1 MSEAESRFA
10 RSRTMHRF
18 TARRVTVTHIVEIE
32 HFTRVTLSSDE
43 LGDWAST
50 GPEDHAKVFFPDPET
65 GVLSAP
71 TPVGPEESGIVR
83 PEGPAFGRDFTPLNV
98 RTDPGSGHRVFDI
111 DVLRHEDPGPAARW
125 AQDAELGDEIVIVGP
140 RGSVGAAVAAP
151 SLLLV
156 VDPTAFPAAA
166 RWIEDM
172 PDAAQIHVI
181 ADVVG
186 PIDWVR
192 SYLAAQSGRDVP
204 VSAAGQGENGLAEA
218 VASAGV
224 DADTYVFAAGEAGRL
239 VPLRR
244 LLKQEL
250 ALPREQWRVSGYWK
264 SGTVNFD
271 HHAPIDPSDPE
282 D

>member
-18 TARRVTVTHIVEIE
+18 TARRVTVTHVVEIE

-65 GVLSAP
+65 GVLAAP
-71 TPVGPEESGIVR
+71 TPAGPGESGIVR

-98 RTDPGSGHRVFDI
+98 RTDPASGHRVFDI
-111 DVLRHEDPGPAARW
+111 DVLRHDDPGPAARW
-125 AQDAELGDEIVIVGP
+125 AEEAEPGDEIVIVGP

-172 PDAAQIHVI
+172 PDAARIHVI
-181 ADVVG
+181 ADVDG
-186 PIDWVR
+186 PLDWVR

-218 VASAGV
+218 VAQARV

-271 HHAPIDPSDPE
+271 HHAPIDPADPE